1 MKRHRFVVFLSVAA
15 AVVAVLVPTAARA
28 AFEQTFSQKGV
39 AAAAG
44 WEFCEP
50 DTPTQGVTTCTR
62 IFLFAFQGTEKG
74 TDVEAFKGTRVC
86 LTVETISFREH
97 GQGPDPTNAIEGGC
111 TAAPEGTLS
120 VPRDL
125 SAAELQATAVTIACS
140 EGDCE
145 PGSTRQV
152 TVSAGWTAVG
162 PLEAIRE
169 HDRFIID
176 DCTEMVFV
184 KRERRDAV
192 ATGTLDSAALDS
204 TTFADITDGTLTTK
218 STCPTP

>member
-1 MKRHRFVVFLSVAA
+1 MNRRRLLVLVAVAA
-15 AVVAVLVPTAARA
+15 TTVVALVPTAARA
-28 AFEQTFSQKGV
+28 AFVETFSQRGV

-44 WEFCEP
+44 WEFCVP
-50 DTPTQGVTTCTR
+50 DTPMQGVTTCTR
-62 IFLFAFQGTEKG
+62 VFLFAFEGTERG

-97 GQGPDPTNAIEGGC
+97 GQGPGARNAIEGGC
-111 TAAPEGTLS
+111 TAAPEGTLT

-125 SAAELQATAVTIACS
+125 SSAELQTTTVTITCS
-140 EGDCE
+140 EGDCQ
-145 PGSTRQV
+145 PGSSRQV

-162 PLEAIRE
+162 PLEPTRE
-169 HDRFIID
+169 HDRFVID

-192 ATGTLDSAALDS
+192 AIGSLDGSSLAS